1 MAPQRTSSGATL
13 PPWAAPLLR
22 VAARVALRR
31 TRPGR
36 RYGRP
41 VSDFQRIFVVSA
53 QAGVD
58 EVARLRRRLGS
69 SVRVLTAPTPEAKR
83 VVEALQ
89 REPVP
94 EVALAPV
101 RFPDVDRGHR
111 LDEVVRRHAVED
123 RYRDLVVVADPATL
137 TLLLRVLAPDQLP
150 ESGPVTEVGLP
161 RGPRPVPLNRAAV
174 GGVVLGFV
182 AGVLSG
188 VVPFWV
194 LPALVV
200 LVGLVLLVV
209 PGRRHVGQ
217 ALLIATG
224 VAAVVMLFSIAGS
237 SRFPGAW

>member
-1 MAPQRTSSGATL
+1 MGR
-13 PPWAAPLLR
+13 AAASHLGP
-22 VAARVALRR
+22 
-31 TRPGR
+31 R
-36 RYGRP
+36 RYGQG

-53 QAGVD
+53 QAGAADV
-58 EVARLRRRLGS
+58 ERLRGRLGA
-69 SVRVLTAPTPEAKR
+69 SVRVLTAPTAEAKR
-83 VVEALQ
+83 VVEAL
-89 REPVP
+89 RIEPVP
-94 EVALAPV
+94 EVVLAPV
-101 RFPDVDRGHR
+101 RFPDGDRGHR
-111 LDEVVRRHAVED
+111 LDGLVRRHAVED

-150 ESGPVTEVGLP
+150 EAGPVTEVGLP

-200 LVGLVLLVV
+200 LAGLVLLLV

-224 VAAVVMLFSIAGS
+224 VAAVVMLFSVAGS
-237 SRFPGAW
+237 SRFPGSW